1 MDPYKILGID
11 KNASLEEVQR
21 AYRMKA
27 RKHHPDMGGDAWA
40 FQQVREA
47 YEKIARVRTTAGQC
61 GETKPRAAAPHAT
74 TPTSP
79 SPNTASHERK
89 RPVQTRGLWDHVPRS
104 LVQAKDQLQQVCF
117 RQLPLQDETTLFIL
131 FSALDIFM
139 TYILMR
145 FGGIETNPIAR
156 FFYARWAFG
165 GMIFFKMGMIAFIT
179 VLAQV
184 IALRSLNSA
193 RRVLQFGTIVVAM
206 VVVYSAFLLVRH
218 F

>member
-1 MDPYKILGID
+1 M
-11 KNASLEEVQR
+11 
-21 AYRMKA
+21 
-27 RKHHPDMGGDAWA
+27 
-40 FQQVREA
+40 
-47 YEKIARVRTTAGQC
+47 
-61 GETKPRAAAPHAT
+61 
-74 TPTSP
+74 
-79 SPNTASHERK
+79 
-89 RPVQTRGLWDHVPRS
+89 
-104 LVQAKDQLQQVCF
+104 QAKEQLQQVCF

-165 GMIFFKMGMIAFIT
+165 GMIFFKMGMVAFIT
-179 VLAQV
+179 VLAQI

-193 RRVLQFGTIVVAM
+193 RRVLRFGTIVVAM
-206 VVVYSAFLLVRH
+206 VVVYSAFLLMRH